1 MVHYGGQKGI
11 HTNLDIILGQILMTQ
26 KLIYRGQNR
35 LTKVFM
41 KRGRRTYKSELGRE
55 KKTRRRHGTARTIHN

>member
-1 MVHYGGQKGI
+1 MHYGGQKGI

-26 KLIYRGQNR
+26 KLIYRGQNT

-41 KRGRRTYKSELGRE
+41 KRGRRTYKSELGR
-55 KKTRRRHGTARTIHN
+55 